1 MNKDFLKQH
10 EENREKIKQKAG
22 EVAEIAKLAKKAF
35 DETFTEGIGNVEST
49 FILGFISGYK
59 TKYFPSPKI
68 ENKGWDC
75 PTSPTGHCDYEQED
89 GSFDEDSCRYCGH
102 PDERK

>member
-1 MNKDFLKQH
+1 MKKEFLEAHK
-10 EENREKIKQKAG
+10 RSKEKMKEKADELG
-22 EVAEIAKLAKKAF
+22 RIGKLAKKAF
-35 DETFTEGIGNVEST
+35 DETFTEGEGRNNTQST

-59 TKYFPSPKI
+59 ANHSTV

-75 PTSPTGHCDYEQED
+75 PNSPTGHCDYEQED
-89 GSFDEDSCRYCGH
+89 GSFDEDSCRYCGE